1 MLLSPAKNSCFS
13 THGTTLSLTASH
25 IVEEDGEAQNT
36 RFKHEKIPQAIPQAL
51 TYTGGAVAKARVF
64 SFFFFFS
71 HLLPFLAAACSFS
84 GMNLGWAASL
94 SSCVWKI

>member
-36 RFKHEKIPQAIPQAL
+36 RFKHAKIPQAVPQAL

-64 SFFFFFS
+64 SFFFFFPTS
-71 HLLPFLAAACSFS
+71 CPFLQQPVVF
-84 GMNLGWAASL
+84 LG
-94 SSCVWKI
+94 